1 MCGIFGVLAHDR
13 GERPEWARLEE
24 TARRLHHRGPD
35 AKGIHQDDQ
44 IGLVHTR
51 LSLLDLDPRSNQP
64 FPDSSGR
71 FLLVYNGE
79 IFNHADLRALLEAEG
94 VEFRT
99 TGDTELVLHWLLH
112 RGTGDALRDLEGFFA
127 FALYDTLER
136 KLTLARDR
144 FGIKPLLVSETDQ
157 RFLFSSEVD
166 ALSPWMPFE
175 PDLLSISGYLQNHHM
190 PSRGFTFFRG
200 VRIVNPGEVIE
211 IRAGERAV
219 SRQFFNHWEFVD
231 PNEIERLSGL
241 SDDRILDEVDD
252 RLNEAVRMQLL
263 ADAPVGGLCSGGV
276 DSAVVLAI
284 ARRYHE
290 HLQVFHVDVAGPDSE
305 FDEARALA
313 KYLDLDFRYVRS
325 PESDFIDY
333 FPETMAHC
341 AHPFTYQPN
350 AVPSLRLSRLVQ
362 EHGIKAVI
370 SGQGSDECFIGYP
383 WQVFKPLDAL
393 KLVASRPVAVFKRLL
408 GRGKTLTNDGG
419 SGRLVTDLHSRFET
433 STELEEIRRRLEG
446 IKHRGAIAT
455 LDLLGYHLRT
465 VLHVNDA
472 ISMAASVEARPPF
485 LDSRL
490 VHLAVNLPF
499 RCKNR
504 IDLRERDPRHRFTQS
519 KWAVRQIA
527 RRYLPREIC
536 DRPKRGFPAS
546 AFKRMRVDPAFFE
559 GSWLARTF
567 ELGPDERKL
576 LMAKAKQPL
585 TSKLL
590 HLEVWARTCL
600 EGTPRQTIADSLRR
614 HVGFENA

>member
-1 MCGIFGVLAHDR
+1 M
-13 GERPEWARLEE
+13 
-24 TARRLHHRGPD
+24 
-35 AKGIHQDDQ
+35 GIHQDDQ

-64 FPDSSGR
+64 FRDPSGR
-71 FLLVYNGE
+71 YLLVYNGE
-79 IFNHADLRALLEAEG
+79 IFNHAELRAELETEG

-99 TGDTELVLHWLLH
+99 TGDTELMLQWLLH
-112 RGTGDALRDLEGFFA
+112 RGSGEALRDLEGFFA
-127 FALYDTLER
+127 FALYDTEKQ

-144 FGIKPLLVSETDQ
+144 FGIKPLVISETDQ
-157 RFLFSSEVD
+157 HFLFASEID

-175 PDLLSISGYLQNHHM
+175 PDLLSISAYLQNHHM
-190 PSRGFTFFRG
+190 PSRGFTFFKG
-200 VRIVNPGEVIE
+200 IRIVNPGEVIE
-211 IRAGERAV
+211 IRAGQRAI
-219 SRQFFNHWEFVD
+219 SRQFFHHWEFVD

-241 SDDRILDEVDD
+241 SEDQILDEVDT
-252 RLNEAVRMQLL
+252 RLNDAVRMQLL
-263 ADAPVGGLCSGGV
+263 ADTPVGGLCSGGV
-276 DSAVVLAI
+276 DSAVVLGI

-290 HLQVFHVDVAGPDSE
+290 HLQVFHVDVVGPDSE

-313 KYLDLDFRYVRS
+313 KHLALDFRYVRS
-325 PESDFIDY
+325 PTSDFIDY
-333 FPETMAHC
+333 FPEAMAHC

-350 AVPSLRLSRLVQ
+350 AVPSLRLARLVQ
-362 EHGIKAVI
+362 EHGVKAVI

-393 KLVASRPVAVFKRLL
+393 KMAASRPVAVLNRLF
-408 GRGKTLTNDGG
+408 GGGG
-419 SGRLVTDLHSRFET
+419 SLTGHGGSSRLVTDLHNRFET
-433 STELEEIRRRLEG
+433 ATELAEIRRRLEG
-446 IKHRGAIAT
+446 IKHRGAIPT

-472 ISMAASVEARPPF
+472 MSMAASVEARPPF

-499 RCKNR
+499 RFKNR

-527 RRYLPREIC
+527 RRYLPRKIC

-559 GSWLARTF
+559 DSWLAGAF
-567 ELGPDERKL
+567 ELGPGERKL
-576 LMAKAKQPL
+576 LIQRAKQPL
-585 TSKLL
+585 VSKLL
-590 HLEVWARTCL
+590 HLEVWAQTCL
-600 EGTPRQTIADSLRR
+600 QRSPRQAVADVLRR
-614 HVGFENA
+614 HVHFEGA